1 MASSRKRS
9 LSLLSAGI
17 VASGIV
23 PAGLAQPARDWQR
36 WFTVSVPG
44 DHVRSGRLQV
54 RPIERTGPRHDR
66 ALARLRGQVIMRIEP
81 LDIHVVR
88 VPSGMDEEVY
98 AEALMDSGDYAWVA
112 PDWYIYPASEC
123 ASNDPS
129 LFRQWHLDAVQA
141 TRTWEITTGLSDATI
156 ALVDTGVDKDHPDLA
171 DNLVCGYESIGQ
183 CPFQCPLEECTE
195 GGSVEDVNGHGTRVA
210 GIAGAIGNNQK
221 GVSGVGW
228 NFSLMPVR
236 VSNNSDGGAFH
247 SDVLQGIVW
256 AAQQGV
262 DAINVSLGC
271 VEVPSNDEVGEFV
284 MDEGGLLVWAIGNM
298 GQRQTF
304 DHEHVVVV
312 GGTQEGDKAWA
323 NSDYGPAM
331 DISAP
336 ARNIFSTNW
345 HGGYGSGSGTS
356 FASPIVCGTIA
367 MIRSWFPQMEPE
379 DVEALLYE
387 SAVDLG
393 EPGRDEYFGHGRVDT
408 YRAMVFGILGGLQ
421 ENERISKA
429 PPEDCSAISDA
440 DDGRFRQGF
449 GLWGRAYVSADQES
463 LDALA
468 SLDPAAYWI
477 ADGIG
482 LDGWGLPEHGA
493 SEVNGAWL
501 KGFVQVPADGLYVVR
516 LTSDALSDLSIGG
529 RRVVLRESGESG
541 EITSLAIV
549 RLEQG
554 WRTFDLRYLSEDG
567 LGTVGVTICPIDSF
581 GRVQSGRP
589 VALAHGID
597 LADWTLDGTVD
608 TDDFFA
614 FLTDFGAMRA
624 RADLDR
630 SGEVDAQDFFIYLDN
645 FAF

>member
-1 MASSRKRS
+1 MAPSRGRS
-9 LSLLSAGI
+9 LSLIVAGI
-17 VASGIV
+17 VASGVV
-23 PAGLAQPARDWQR
+23 PAGLAQPSPDWQR
-36 WFTVSVPG
+36 WFTPSVPG

-54 RPIERTGPRHDR
+54 RPIERSGPRHDR
-66 ALARLRGQVIMRIEP
+66 AIARLRGRVVTRIDP

-88 VPSGMDEEVY
+88 VPAGMDEEVY
-98 AEALMDSGDYAWVA
+98 AQILMDSGDYAWVA

-141 TRTWEITTGLSDATI
+141 TRTWEITTGLSEATI
-156 ALVDTGVDKDHPDLA
+156 AVVDTGVDKDHPDLA

-210 GIAGAIGNNQK
+210 GIAGAVGNNNT

-228 NFSLMPVR
+228 DFSIMPVR

-247 SDVLQGIVW
+247 ADVLQGIVW

-284 MDEGGLLVWAIGNM
+284 MDEGGLLVWAIGNG

-304 DHEHVVVV
+304 DHPHVIVV
-312 GGTQEGDKAWA
+312 GGTQEDDEAWP
-323 NSDYGPAM
+323 NSDYGPGM
-331 DISAP
+331 DIAAP

-345 HGGYGSGSGTS
+345 HAGYGSGSGTS

-367 MIRSWFPQMEPE
+367 LIRSWFPQMEPE
-379 DVEALLYE
+379 DVEDLLYA

-393 EPGRDEYFGHGRVDT
+393 EPGRDERFGHGRVDA
-408 YRAMVFGILGGLQ
+408 YRALVFGILGGLD
-421 ENERISKA
+421 ENERISPA
-429 PPEDCSAISDA
+429 PPEDCSAISNT
-440 DDGRFRQGF
+440 DDGRFRQGR
-449 GLWGRAYVSADQES
+449 GLWGRAYHSDEAES

-468 SLDPAAYWI
+468 TLEPDGYWI
-477 ADGIG
+477 ADAIDLGTPG
-482 LDGWGLPEHGA
+482 MPEQDGRPP
-493 SEVNGAWL
+493 NGAWL
-501 KGFVQVPADGLYVVR
+501 KGFIQVPADGLYVVR
-516 LTSDALSDLSIGG
+516 LTSDALSDLSIAG
-529 RRVVLRESGESG
+529 RRVVLREADEDGPV
-541 EITSLAIV
+541 TSLAIV
-549 RLEQG
+549 RLEKG
-554 WRTFDLRYLSEDG
+554 WRTLDLRYLSEGG
-567 LGTVGVTICPIDSF
+567 LGTVGVSLCPIDSL
-581 GRVQSGRP
+581 GRIQSGRP
-589 VALAHGID
+589 MALAHGID

-608 TDDFFA
+608 TEDFFA
-614 FLTDFGAMRA
+614 FLTDFGAMRD
-624 RADLDR
+624 RADLDG